1 MIIKETFKD
10 TDKNLVDI
18 LIEYLN
24 EVLLNENK
32 WKFIK

>member
-24 EVLLNENK
+24 EVVLNENK
-32 WKFIK
+32 